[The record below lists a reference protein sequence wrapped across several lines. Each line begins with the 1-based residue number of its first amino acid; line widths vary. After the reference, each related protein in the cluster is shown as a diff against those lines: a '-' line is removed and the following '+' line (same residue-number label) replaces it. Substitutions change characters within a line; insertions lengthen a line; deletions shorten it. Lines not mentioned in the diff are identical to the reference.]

1 MIKNNEYTMMT
12 EQEAQDFMSSPLPER
27 FHRFWLEEFGDEDSY
42 VKMIQNNHYNYLPI
56 LQQVKEKLPVEFY
69 AYFHDLLC
77 DEEQDKYYQ
86 IFNDAILGK
95 ITGNDECE

>member
-1 MIKNNEYTMMT
+1 MLT
-12 EQEAQDFMSSPLPER
+12 EQEAKDFMNSTLPER

-42 VKMIQNNHYNYLPI
+42 VEMIRNNDYNYLPF

-77 DEEQDKYYQ
+77 DEEQDKYEQ
-86 IFNDAILGK
+86 LFLNALQGIIPG
-95 ITGNDECE
+95 GDE